1 MPRCVL
7 WLLILKKTEKQLPE
21 NQMKILFLSP
31 GWPKGR
37 LWGELGFKFPTLSLA
52 ALAAVTPLKWDV
64 AFHDDAIRPVSF
76 DTDADLIALTAMTAQ
91 ANRAYQ
97 LADGFRQRGKT
108 VVMGGFHASNLPDE
122 ALSHADSIVVGEGEL
137 VWPRL
142 LEDFCNGV
150 LRPIYRSEGLI
161 DINQIPPARREI
173 FKGSGH
179 FFTNT
184 IQTTRG
190 CPFDCEF
197 CSVTSFYGRK
207 YRKRPLEH
215 VLAELEQLRKVNS
228 FVFFVDD
235 NIVADR
241 NYALPLFA
249 GMKGMGLKWLSHA
262 PIDFAEDQE
271 LLKAA
276 GESGCI
282 GMFVGFESLNQESLI
297 AMGKVTN
304 NAPLYRDYARQFRDN
319 GIGILGSFV
328 MGCDGDT
335 PAVFEQTL
343 RFCEDTRLEAAIFP
357 VLTPYPGTKV
367 RQRLEAEGRIF
378 NNNWQDY
385 DMEHVTFFPKGMS
398 VRQLQEGYDQL
409 CHSFYSFGSIYRRVF
424 KLHRSVQVFGP
435 MNIGFRSA
443 IRKKKPTV

>member
-1 MPRCVL
+1 
-7 WLLILKKTEKQLPE
+7 
-21 NQMKILFLSP
+21 MKILFLSP

-37 LWGELGFKFPTLSLA
+37 LWGELAFKFPTLSLA
-52 ALAAVTPLKWDV
+52 ALAAVTPSAWEI
-64 AFHDDAIRPVSF
+64 AFHDDAIRPTPL

-91 ANRAYQ
+91 AHRAYE
-97 LADGFRQRGKT
+97 LADAFRHAGKA

-122 ALSHADSIVVGEGEL
+122 ALLHVDSVVVGEGEL
-137 VWPRL
+137 VWPQL
-142 LEDFCNGV
+142 LNDFQNGK
-150 LRPIYRSEGLI
+150 LQRIYRADGLI
-161 DINQIPPARREI
+161 DTAVIPPARRAI

-179 FFTNT
+179 LFTNT

-197 CSVTSFYGRK
+197 CSVTAFYGRK
-207 YRKRPLEH
+207 YRKRPVEQ
-215 VLAELEQLRKVNS
+215 VLAELQELRKANS

-241 NYALPLFA
+241 RYSLELFA
-249 GMKGMGLKWLSHA
+249 GMQGMGLKWLSHA
-262 PIDFAEDQE
+262 PIDTAEDLE
-271 LLKAA
+271 LLRAA
-276 GESGCI
+276 GDSGCV
-282 GMFVGFESLNQESLI
+282 GMFIGFESLNQDSLV

-304 NAPLYRDYARQFRDN
+304 KAAQYREYAGLFREH

-343 RFCEDTRLEAAIFP
+343 RFCEDARLEAAIFP
-357 VLTPYPGTKV
+357 ILTPYPGTKV

-378 NNNWQDY
+378 NNNWRDY
-385 DMEHVTFFPKGMS
+385 DMEHVTFQPRGMT
-398 VRQLQEGYDQL
+398 VQELQDGYDQL
-409 CHSFYSFGSIYRRVF
+409 CRSFYSFGSMYRRIV

-435 MNIGFRSA
+435 MNIGFRA
-443 IRKKKPTV
+443 AVRRKRTDA

>member
-1 MPRCVL
+1 
-7 WLLILKKTEKQLPE
+7 
-21 NQMKILFLSP
+21 MKLLFLSP

-52 ALAAVTPLKWDV
+52 ALAAVTPSGWEI
-64 AFHDDAIRPVSF
+64 AFHDDAIRPASL
-76 DTDADLIALTAMTAQ
+76 DTDADLVVLTAMTAQ
-91 ANRAYQ
+91 ATRAYE
-97 LADGFRQRGKT
+97 LADAFRSRGKT

-122 ALSHADSIVVGEGEL
+122 ALQHADSVVAGEGEL

-142 LEDFCNGV
+142 LTDFQVGR
-150 LRPIYRSEGLI
+150 LQRLYRADSLI
-161 DINQIPPARREI
+161 DTALIPPARRDI

-179 FFTNT
+179 LFTNT

-197 CSVTSFYGRK
+197 CSVTAFYGRK
-207 YRKRPLEH
+207 YRKRPVAQ
-215 VLAELEQLRKVNS
+215 VLAELAGLRAVNS

-241 NYALPLFA
+241 AYSLELFA
-249 GMKGMGLKWLSHA
+249 GMRGMGLKWLSHA
-262 PIDFAEDQE
+262 PIDFAQDRE
-271 LLKAA
+271 LLQAA
-276 GESGCI
+276 GDSGCV
-282 GMFVGFESLNQESLI
+282 GMFVGFESLNQDALA

-304 NAPLYRDYARQFRDN
+304 RAASYRDYAALFRDH

-335 PAVFEQTL
+335 PDVFEQTL
-343 RFCEDTRLEAAIFP
+343 RFCEDARLEAAIFP
-357 VLTPYPGTKV
+357 ILTPYPGTAV
-367 RQRLEAEGRIF
+367 RRRLEAEGRIF
-378 NNNWQDY
+378 NNDWRDY
-385 DMEHVTFFPKGMS
+385 DMEHVVFQPRGMT
-398 VRQLQEGYDQL
+398 VQELQDGYDRI
-409 CHSFYSFGSIYRRVF
+409 CRSFYSFGSIYRRIF

-443 IRKKKPTV
+443 IRRKQAAAAGGS

>member
-1 MPRCVL
+1 
-7 WLLILKKTEKQLPE
+7 
-21 NQMKILFLSP
+21 MKILFLSP

-52 ALAAVTPLKWDV
+52 SLAAVTPQDWDV
-64 AFHDDAIRPVSF
+64 SFHDDAVRATNF

-91 ANRAYQ
+91 ATRAYQ
-97 LADGFRQRGKT
+97 LADAFRSRGKT

-122 ALSHADSIVVGEGEL
+122 SLQHVDSVVVGEGEL

-142 LEDFCNGV
+142 LADFQAGQ
-150 LRPIYRSEGLI
+150 LQRLYRADGLI
-161 DINQIPPARREI
+161 DTALIPQARREI

-179 FFTNT
+179 LFTNT

-197 CSVTSFYGRK
+197 CSVTAFYGRK
-207 YRKRPLEH
+207 YRKRPLEQ
-215 VLAELEQLRKVNS
+215 VLAELQELRKANS

-241 NYALPLFA
+241 RYSLPLFE

-276 GESGCI
+276 GESGCV
-282 GMFVGFESLNQESLI
+282 GMFVGFESLNQDSLA

-304 NAPLYRDYARQFRDN
+304 KAASYKAYAQQFRDH

-343 RFCEDTRLEAAIFP
+343 RFCEDARLEAAIFP
-357 VLTPYPGTKV
+357 ILTPYPGTKV
-367 RQRLEAEGRIF
+367 RQRLEAEGRIIS
-378 NNNWQDY
+378 NNWQDY
-385 DMEHVTFFPKGMS
+385 DMEHVTFQPRGMT
-398 VRQLQEGYDQL
+398 VQQLQDGYDQA
-409 CHSFYSFGSIYRRVF
+409 CRSFYSWGSIYRRIF

-443 IRKKKPTV
+443 IRKKRADA

>member
-1 MPRCVL
+1 
-7 WLLILKKTEKQLPE
+7 
-21 NQMKILFLSP
+21 MKILFLSP

-52 ALAAVTPLKWDV
+52 SLAAVTPQDWDV
-64 AFHDDAIRPVSF
+64 SFHDDAVRATNF

-91 ANRAYQ
+91 ATRAYQ
-97 LADGFRQRGKT
+97 LADAFRSRGKT

-122 ALSHADSIVVGEGEL
+122 SLHHVDSVVVGEGEL

-142 LEDFCNGV
+142 LADFQAGQ
-150 LRPIYRSEGLI
+150 LQRLYRADGLI
-161 DINQIPPARREI
+161 DTALIPQARREI

-179 FFTNT
+179 LFTNT

-197 CSVTSFYGRK
+197 CSVTAFYGRK
-207 YRKRPLEH
+207 YRKRPLEQ
-215 VLAELEQLRKVNS
+215 VLAELQELRKANS

-241 NYALPLFA
+241 RYSLPLFE

-276 GESGCI
+276 GESGCV
-282 GMFVGFESLNQESLI
+282 GMFVGFESLNQDSLA

-304 NAPLYRDYARQFRDN
+304 KAASYKAYAQQFRDH

-343 RFCEDTRLEAAIFP
+343 RFCEDARLEAAIFP
-357 VLTPYPGTKV
+357 ILTPYPGTKV
-367 RQRLEAEGRIF
+367 RQRLEAEGRIIS
-378 NNNWQDY
+378 NNWQDY
-385 DMEHVTFFPKGMS
+385 DMEHVTFQPRGMT
-398 VRQLQEGYDQL
+398 VQQLQDGYDQA
-409 CHSFYSFGSIYRRVF
+409 CRSFYSWGSMYRRIF

-435 MNIGFRSA
+435 MNIGFRAA
-443 IRKKKPTV
+443 IRKKRADA

>member
-1 MPRCVL
+1 
-7 WLLILKKTEKQLPE
+7 
-21 NQMKILFLSP
+21 MKILFVSP

-52 ALAAVTPLKWDV
+52 ALAAVTPPEWHV
-64 AFHDDAIRPVSF
+64 SFQDDAIRPVSYNSN
-76 DTDADLIALTAMTAQ
+76 ADLIAITAMTAQ
-91 ANRAYQ
+91 TTRAYQ
-97 LADGFRQRGKT
+97 LADGFRAQGKT

-122 ALSHADSIVVGEGEL
+122 ALQHVDSVVVGEGEL
-137 VWPRL
+137 VWPQLLADFQAGRL
-142 LEDFCNGV
+142 QRTYQAD
-150 LRPIYRSEGLI
+150 SLI
-161 DINQIPPARREI
+161 DTSLIPPARREL

-179 FFTNT
+179 LFTNT

-197 CSVTSFYGRK
+197 CSVTAFYGRK
-207 YRKRPLEH
+207 YRKRPVEQ

-241 NYALPLFA
+241 AYSLPLFA

-262 PIDFAEDQE
+262 PIDFAKDQE

-276 GESGCI
+276 GESGCV
-282 GMFVGFESLNQESLI
+282 GMFVGFESLNQNSLA

-304 NAPLYRDYARQFRDN
+304 QAASYLEYARQFRDN

-343 RFCEDTRLEAAIFP
+343 RFCEDARLEAAIFP
-357 VLTPYPGTKV
+357 ILTPYPGTKV
-367 RQRLEAEGRIF
+367 RQRLEAEGRIIS
-378 NNNWQDY
+378 NNWQDY
-385 DMEHVTFFPKGMS
+385 DMEHVTFQPKGMT
-398 VRQLQEGYDQL
+398 VQELQDGYDQI
-409 CHSFYSFGSIYRRVF
+409 CRSFYSFGSIYRRIF

-435 MNIGFRSA
+435 MNFGFRSA
-443 IRKKKPTV
+443 IKRKKVNA

>member
-1 MPRCVL
+1 
-7 WLLILKKTEKQLPE
+7 
-21 NQMKILFLSP
+21 MKILFLSP

-52 ALAAVTPLKWDV
+52 SLAAVTPPAWDV
-64 AFHDDAIRPVSF
+64 AFHDDAIRATDLAS
-76 DTDADLIALTAMTAQ
+76 DADLIALTAMTAQ

-97 LADGFRQRGKT
+97 LADAFRSRGKT

-122 ALSHADSIVVGEGEL
+122 ALQHVDSVVVGEGEL
-137 VWPRL
+137 AWPQLLADFQAGRL
-142 LEDFCNGV
+142 QRL
-150 LRPIYRSEGLI
+150 YRADGLI
-161 DINQIPPARREI
+161 DTALIPSARREI

-179 FFTNT
+179 LFTNT

-197 CSVTSFYGRK
+197 CSVTAFYGRK
-207 YRKRPLEH
+207 YRKRPLEQ
-215 VLAELEQLRKVNS
+215 VLAELQELRKANS

-241 NYALPLFA
+241 RYSLPLFE

-271 LLKAA
+271 LMKAA
-276 GESGCI
+276 GESGCV
-282 GMFVGFESLNQESLI
+282 GMFVGFESLSQESLV

-304 NAPLYRDYARQFRDN
+304 KAASYKTYAQQFRDH

-343 RFCEDTRLEAAIFP
+343 RFCEDARLEAAIFP
-357 VLTPYPGTKV
+357 ILTPYPGTKV
-367 RQRLEAEGRIF
+367 RQRLEAEGRIIS
-378 NNNWQDY
+378 NNWQDY
-385 DMEHVTFFPKGMS
+385 DMEHVTFQPRGMT
-398 VRQLQEGYDQL
+398 VQELQDGYDQA
-409 CHSFYSFGSIYRRVF
+409 CRSFYSWGSMYRRIF

-435 MNIGFRSA
+435 MNIGFRAA
-443 IRKKKPTV
+443 IRKKRADA

>member
-1 MPRCVL
+1 
-7 WLLILKKTEKQLPE
+7 
-21 NQMKILFLSP
+21 MKILFVSP

-52 ALAAVTPLKWDV
+52 ALAAVTPPEWHV
-64 AFHDDAIRPVSF
+64 SFQDDAIRPVSYNSN
-76 DTDADLIALTAMTAQ
+76 ADLIAITAMTAQ
-91 ANRAYQ
+91 TTRAYQ
-97 LADGFRQRGKT
+97 LADGFRAQGKT

-122 ALSHADSIVVGEGEL
+122 ALQHVDSVVVGEGEL
-137 VWPRL
+137 VWPQLLADFQAGRL
-142 LEDFCNGV
+142 QRTYQAD
-150 LRPIYRSEGLI
+150 SLI
-161 DINQIPPARREI
+161 ETSLIPPARREI

-179 FFTNT
+179 LFTNT

-197 CSVTSFYGRK
+197 CSVTAFYGRK
-207 YRKRPLEH
+207 YRKRPVEQ

-241 NYALPLFA
+241 TYSLPLFA

-262 PIDFAEDQE
+262 PIDFAKDQE

-276 GESGCI
+276 GESGCV
-282 GMFVGFESLNQESLI
+282 GMFVGFESLNQNSLA

-304 NAPLYRDYARQFRDN
+304 QAASYLEYARQFRDN

-343 RFCEDTRLEAAIFP
+343 RFCEDARLEAAIFP
-357 VLTPYPGTKV
+357 ILTPYPGTKV
-367 RQRLEAEGRIF
+367 RQRLEAEGRIIS
-378 NNNWQDY
+378 NNWQDY
-385 DMEHVTFFPKGMS
+385 DMEHVTFQPKGMT
-398 VRQLQEGYDQL
+398 VQELQDGYDQI
-409 CHSFYSFGSIYRRVF
+409 CRSFYSFGSIYRRIF

-435 MNIGFRSA
+435 MNFGFRSA
-443 IRKKKPTV
+443 IKRKKVNA